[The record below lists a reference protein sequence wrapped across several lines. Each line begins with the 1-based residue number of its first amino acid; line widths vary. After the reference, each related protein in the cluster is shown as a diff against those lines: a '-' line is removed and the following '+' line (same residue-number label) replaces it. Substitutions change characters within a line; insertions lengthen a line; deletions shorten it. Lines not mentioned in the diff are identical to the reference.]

1 MVSAFEGFL
10 SCVCVAHSEE
20 DFGNLADFSRY
31 LETIQPSFEII
42 VCVAPNLIDIASIEK
57 FCTDSKSLAIYEIST
72 LSLDALYSAGLELAL
87 GDWILELPNIKALK
101 EDAQNLIDLAHVN
114 LGRIADSYQLSPSK
128 LNLID
133 RILSLLSSFAL
144 GVPVYTMIYMP
155 RLTTRAALQVW
166 NTRKLRSKVIRVA
179 PQLGNGIVIT
189 KRITT
194 MQSSSTKR
202 LIRVGLRTLA
212 HSSAKPLRWVSSL
225 SLFGAFVSVAISVVV
240 LVVGIN
246 KKVVS
251 GWTTTNLQISGLS
264 FLTLLVLG
272 VLTEYI
278 YQIAATSIDQ
288 PAFRVIREHISQ
300 RYDFRIES
308 NVIESRVK

>member
-1 MVSAFEGFL
+1 M
-10 SCVCVAHSEE
+10 
-20 DFGNLADFSRY
+20 
-31 LETIQPSFEII
+31 
-42 VCVAPNLIDIASIEK
+42 
-57 FCTDSKSLAIYEIST
+57 
-72 LSLDALYSAGLELAL
+72 
-87 GDWILELPNIKALK
+87 
-101 EDAQNLIDLAHVN
+101 
-114 LGRIADSYQLSPSK
+114 
-128 LNLID
+128 
-133 RILSLLSSFAL
+133 
-144 GVPVYTMIYMP
+144 
-155 RLTTRAALQVW
+155 
-166 NTRKLRSKVIRVA
+166 
-179 PQLGNGIVIT
+179 
-189 KRITT
+189 
-194 MQSSSTKR
+194 
-202 LIRVGLRTLA
+202 
-212 HSSAKPLRWVSSL
+212 
-225 SLFGAFVSVAISVVV
+225 V